1 MIIDLKEFFSTLF
14 LSFGLSSSITS
25 VIWALL
31 SLVVLG
37 LSAAIGVLVLVWL
50 ERKIS
55 AEVQQRI
62 GPEYAGSFGFL
73 QPLIDGLKL
82 FLKENFFPRNSKQF
96 LYRLGPVI
104 VLLPSFLSFLI
115 IPLSKATLLTDNQS
129 GIFLWLAVASIAPIG
144 LLVSGYAANN
154 KYSFLGALR
163 ATSQTISYELP
174 LTFATLA
181 LCVIAE
187 GLNVFDIIQ
196 SQAKFGILS
205 WNIWRQPI
213 GFATFFLSALAESER
228 LPFDLPE
235 AEEELVAG
243 YQTEYTGITFGL
255 FFVASYV
262 NVLLFSFFITVFYL
276 GGWVPPINKIFFI
289 DQPQLQVLF
298 NVVSIFLT
306 LLKVYS
312 VVFVIILIRW
322 TVPRIRI
329 DQLLNLGWK
338 FLLPLS
344 LGNLFLTATFHFL
357 A

>member
-1 MIIDLKEFFSTLF
+1 M
-14 LSFGLSSSITS
+14 
-25 VIWALL
+25 
-31 SLVVLG
+31 
-37 LSAAIGVLVLVWL
+37 
-50 ERKIS
+50 
-55 AEVQQRI
+55 
-62 GPEYAGSFGFL
+62 
-73 QPLIDGLKL
+73 
-82 FLKENFFPRNSKQF
+82 
-96 LYRLGPVI
+96 
-104 VLLPSFLSFLI
+104 
-115 IPLSKATLLTDNQS
+115 
-129 GIFLWLAVASIAPIG
+129 
-144 LLVSGYAANN
+144 
-154 KYSFLGALR
+154 
-163 ATSQTISYELP
+163 
-174 LTFATLA
+174 
-181 LCVIAE
+181 
-187 GLNVFDIIQ
+187 
-196 SQAKFGILS
+196 
-205 WNIWRQPI
+205 
-213 GFATFFLSALAESER
+213 
-228 LPFDLPE
+228 PFDLPE